1 MAPDRTYFEAKYQPR
16 VNRSRETYEIPFDN
30 QVTFDSTGRC
40 TIPVKG
46 DYMTR
51 MTLRTVLP
59 PIYPTVEGQYV
70 FPTPSS
76 EVGATVYANMG
87 LTLVVADG
95 VTLTAN
101 TAGNHYFSIG
111 AQVTLAGTAYVIF
124 DLDGTYTI
132 TGIPTANSFTCST
145 VLAGISYNG
154 TASSPGIECGDIIS
168 YFSTTNSN
176 LWVNNVTNKTWQITG
191 GSNVGTSWTFTTS
204 APSNFPVGS
213 QVLLNLTGSGIL
225 NQTFT
230 VTASSDAAFTVTKS
244 NSIFV
249 ITGGTQVY
257 SADNGLTWNFVIS
270 PLTAI
275 YWEDITY
282 GNGTFVMVGQNS
294 QAYSVDNGQTWI
306 PVTYPLSGYWRST
319 AFGNGVFVTIKSV
332 SQARSTDNGLTWSF
346 ALSPITTGDWFSVAY
361 GNGVFVMVGDGCQ
374 AYSTDNGQTWT
385 SVASPLGGTTW
396 YSVAYGNG
404 VFVMSGYYQA
414 YSTDNGITWNLSAP
428 FIGGQY
434 ASVAYGNGVFV
445 AVFPLLFINGQAYST
460 DNGIT
465 WTYASSPLG
474 GSWSSVA
481 YGNGVFVMLGFSGVQ
496 SLQAYSTDNGLSWNL
511 LTSPVGGNFSRVT
524 YGEFIYTSS
533 SSDSV
538 SLVTPP
544 LQLTDRVFSSDT
556 YPSVSFQNASD
567 AAFWGFDSREGLT
580 YSLPATPPWTLTQ
593 SGWISGF
600 LPPSTSTYDDS
611 VAHKLCKNVRL
622 LVGKQTIKEYSG
634 EYIELQ
640 NDLLVPYENKAILK
654 LMNGTLDQTQA
665 TVAREYYVNLPLGT
679 KEVPLC
685 ALTHQQMSVEVD
697 FDSYLN
703 VSQNLNQ
710 GTGDFL
716 DAKSYTTYDASTGI
730 LGGQPVNVQTTFSY
744 QQYIFIVTYGGQFI
758 IFDTTKNVDDPASY
772 IVLSAFSGS
781 SLFSQFCVLSGNLY
795 IGLTNGQLAR
805 MIITELIQGNISS
818 FVVNNYTPTIG
829 SLTGTIVADFRYVYY
844 TVSNTASSNVFVSKY
859 DTTGVFTSPGSYTTV
874 DFTKTFSSNVT
885 GVYQTISTGT
895 DLIILPQGTP
905 GSLYTYQL
913 NANVQSQWYLLD
925 YSIYGSHV
933 TEGVVIGSTL
943 YFISDNF
950 NILKYSNS
958 TFTLFNYSLI
968 FIANTSTNEAYSYD
982 GKTWILG
989 NLPSSV
995 QTNIGYGN
1003 EIFIAVGSSQAYSKD
1018 NGVTWTYAAT
1028 PLAGDWRSIVFGDGV
1043 FVMVGFY
1050 SQAYSFD
1057 NGITWTSAASPLGAT
1072 WSGVS
1077 YGNGVFVTVG
1087 YYGAQQAYSSD
1098 NGITWTYASSPLGG
1112 TWLNVAFGNGVFVM
1126 VGDSQGYSTDNGLTW
1141 TSVAS
1146 PLGGFWYSVTYGNGV
1161 FVMAGYNSQAY
1172 STDYGLTWNYS
1183 NVQIPEIAR
1192 SVVYAD
1198 GIFVLVTY
1206 DSQAYS
1212 TDDGLTWNAAVSPA
1226 FGYWGG
1232 VAVSIPKFT
1241 IPGDGLR
1248 NLIVMGNY
1256 IYCSTNNVA
1265 VRIDTT
1271 KDLSSPAAYKF
1282 PAPLPVNQYVL
1293 ANGPRY
1299 VYLFAQGDNTAT
1311 NIVEFDPYGPDT
1323 TFKASIL
1330 VDYESLPL
1338 GVPKPDKALLGLVQ
1352 TQKVTDMTQ
1361 MNIKGPVKELW
1372 VTGAPDT
1379 ANVFQYSNLASRS
1392 TLELTGEQIITND
1405 VGTRTFLNTIEPFE
1419 THTSMPIRNVSVI
1432 PFEFDPESD
1441 IPNGTVNFSR
1451 IRDQVLSAN
1460 AQTVWVSNY
1469 NLLAIQGGIGGL
1481 IFNS

>member
-1 MAPDRTYFEAKYQPR
+1 
-16 VNRSRETYEIPFDN
+16 
-30 QVTFDSTGRC
+30 
-40 TIPVKG
+40 
-46 DYMTR
+46 
-51 MTLRTVLP
+51 
-59 PIYPTVEGQYV
+59 
-70 FPTPSS
+70 
-76 EVGATVYANMG
+76 
-87 LTLVVADG
+87 VVADG

-111 AQVTLAGTAYVIF
+111 AQVTLVGTAYVIF

-225 NQTFT
+225 NQTYT

-445 AVFPLLFINGQAYST
+445 AVFPLSGFNGQAYST

-511 LTSPVGGNFSRVT
+511 LTSLVGGNFSRVT

-679 KEVPLC
+679 KEIPLC
-685 ALTHQQMSVEVD
+685 ALTHQHMSVEVD

-703 VSQNLNQ
+703 LSQNLNQ

-1112 TWLNVAFGNGVFVM
+1112 TWSSVAYGNGVFVM

-1271 KDLSSPAAYKF
+1271 KDLSTAAAYKF
-1282 PAPLPVNQYVL
+1282 PAPLPTNQYVL

-1299 VYLFAQGDNTAT
+1299 VYMFAQGDNTAT

-1330 VDYESLPL
+1330 VDYESLPPE
-1338 GVPKPDKALLGLVQ
+1338 VPKPDKALLGLVQ
-1352 TQKVTDMTQ
+1352 TQRVTDMNY

-1372 VTGAPDT
+1372 ITGAPDS
-1379 ANVFQYSNLASRS
+1379 ANVFQYSNLAARS
-1392 TLELTGEQIITND
+1392 TLELTGEQIVTND

-1419 THTSMPIRNVSVI
+1419 THTSMPIRNVSLI

-1441 IPNGTVNFSR
+1441 IPNGTINFSR

-1460 AQTVWVSNY
+1460 AQTVWASNY